1 MSGSSCAGASGAAIL
16 SGSGPRGAPEVL
28 EGEMLKRDAMT
39 MTADELLQNCLAAG
53 GHVHLVG
60 ICGIGMAGLAVLLKQ
75 RGCRVSGCDHTTE
88 TRIGHWLS
96 ARGIEVIAGHDAS
109 HVTRDVD
116 WVVRTAAVSEQHDEI
131 LGARQCGLPVFR
143 RGEVL
148 PRLLEGVT
156 SVAVSG
162 THGKTTTST
171 FVAQLLNACDVKT
184 AWCIGGEIESLGGVA
199 GSDAAEVLVVEAD
212 ESDGTVALYSPDIAI
227 VTNIEFDHMEHFD
240 SVADFESCFS
250 RFIGQT
256 RRRVIYG
263 GDDSRAVALCASASA
278 GVSYGVAEG
287 VDLQATGMD
296 CRAEES
302 AFTLVRDGCD
312 LGSFSI
318 PVAGAHNVMNAVAA
332 IRVAFELGVSVDRV
346 RKGLSA
352 LSLPRRRFEQVACR
366 DGVTVVSDY
375 AHHPS
380 EIAALVK
387 MAGLRQPQRLRV
399 VYQPHRFTRTRA
411 LGADFPPAFDGVDE
425 VILVPVYAASEAPL
439 PGGTTADLYARFRAE
454 SQHGPD
460 RLALAASVEEA
471 GEYYRRTLLPGDMLL
486 VTGAGDVER
495 LAFDMQAALEAEQ
508 MGFQCERRGE
518 TFIECPG
525 DRLVD
530 SEVRPGV
537 SMSRITSFGV
547 GGEADCLVDVGS
559 VRDLAALL
567 RWTEE
572 KGLPLR
578 LLGGGFNVL
587 ASDLGVSGVVV
598 RLRGEMFRHITQ
610 DGDTVRIGAGVP
622 LSRLLDWAEAQ
633 GLAGLENL
641 EGIPGTVGGACR
653 MNAGAHGSEIGDHL
667 LWIRCLKSDGREHI
681 VSRKVM
687 GLGYRSC
694 RVLCDALCIEVALQL
709 PEGDRKVIQERRKQ
723 VSERRV
729 WMEAQRSAG
738 SVFKNPPGD
747 FAGRLLEGAGFKGA
761 QLGGAGTAPTQ
772 ANFLSVDKS
781 ACASDVWAL
790 MQQMQMAVAMR
801 YGVDLETEIRFFGL
815 MR

>member
-1 MSGSSCAGASGAAIL
+1 
-16 SGSGPRGAPEVL
+16 
-28 EGEMLKRDAMT
+28 MLKRDAMMKT
-39 MTADELLQNCLAAG
+39 VDDELQSCLVTG

-75 RGCRVSGCDHTTE
+75 RGCRVSGCDHTAE
-88 TRIGHWLS
+88 TRIGRWLS
-96 ARGIEVIAGHDAS
+96 SRGIEVIEGHDAS
-109 HVTRDVD
+109 HVTQDVD
-116 WVVRTAAVSEQHDEI
+116 WVVRTAAVNEQHDEI
-131 LGARQCGLPVFR
+131 CAARQCALPVFR

-227 VTNIEFDHMEHFD
+227 VTNIEFDHMEHFEN
-240 SVADFESCFS
+240 VADFESCFS
-250 RFIGQT
+250 GFISQSQ
-256 RRRVIYG
+256 RRVIYG
-263 GDDSRAVALCASASA
+263 GDDPRAAALCASVPGARSYGESE
-278 GVSYGVAEG
+278 GVSLRVSGINCETRVS
-287 VDLQATGMD
+287 T
-296 CRAEES
+296 
-302 AFTLVRDGCD
+302 FTLLCEGRD
-312 LGSFSI
+312 LGVFAI
-318 PVAGAHNVMNAVAA
+318 PVAGVHNVMNAVAA
-332 IRVAFELGVSVDRV
+332 IGVALELGVSPEHIRE
-346 RKGLSA
+346 GLNA
-352 LSLPRRRFEQVACR
+352 LSLPRRRFERVACR

-380 EIAALVK
+380 EIVALVK
-387 MAGLRQPQRLRV
+387 MAGLQKSQRLRM
-399 VYQPHRFTRTRA
+399 VYQPHRYTRTRA
-411 LGADFPPAFDGVDE
+411 LGADFPSAFDGVDE
-425 VILVPVYAASEAPL
+425 VILVPVYAASESPL
-439 PGGTTADLYARFRAE
+439 PGGTTADLYARFYGAP
-454 SQHGPD
+454 QHGPK
-460 RLALAASVEEA
+460 RLMLADSVEEA
-471 GEYYRRTLLPGDMLL
+471 GEYYRRTLQPGDMLL

-495 LAFDMQAALEAEQ
+495 LAFDMQQALEAEQ
-508 MGFQCERRGE
+508 VGFQREGHGE
-518 TFIECPG
+518 TVVALPIEAL
-525 DRLVD
+525 RD
-530 SEVRPGV
+530 SEVRQGFP
-537 SMSRITSFGV
+537 MRRITSFGV

-559 VRDLAALL
+559 IYDLAVLL

-572 KGLPLR
+572 NGLPLR

-598 RLRGEMFRHITQ
+598 RLRGEAFRHIVQ
-610 DGDTVRIGAGVP
+610 DGEVIRIGAGVS
-622 LSRLLDWAEAQ
+622 LSRLLDWAEEN

-681 VSRKVM
+681 VSRERM
-687 GLGYRSC
+687 GLAYRT
-694 RVLCDALCIEVALQL
+694 CDALRDALCVEVALQL
-709 PEGDRKVIQERRKQ
+709 PAGDRKVIQARRKE

-729 WMEAQRSAG
+729 WMASQRSAG

-747 FAGRLLEGAGFKGA
+747 FAGRLLEGAGYKGV
-761 QLGGAGTAPTQ
+761 QLGGAGTAPSQ

-781 ACASDVWAL
+781 ACASDVLAL

-801 YGVDLETEIRFFGL
+801 YGVELETEIRFFGL